1 VPATG
6 KLQEIRSR
14 EKDAEIALERELPG
28 RKRMKI
34 TDDDANYARR
44 DQKKKQEAEVLHI
57 KRTVWESMSKKEKTE
72 FNKKYGYAIID
83 DE

>member
-1 VPATG
+1 
-6 KLQEIRSR
+6 
-14 EKDAEIALERELPG
+14 
-28 RKRMKI
+28 MKI

-72 FNKKYGYAIID
+72 FNKKYVYAIID